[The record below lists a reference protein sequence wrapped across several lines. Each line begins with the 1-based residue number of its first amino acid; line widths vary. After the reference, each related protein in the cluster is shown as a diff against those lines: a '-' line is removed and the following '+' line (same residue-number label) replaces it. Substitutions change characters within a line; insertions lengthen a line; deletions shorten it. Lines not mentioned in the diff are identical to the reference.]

1 MGWFQNRIEERRKS
15 DRQALEDSCFTL
27 MGVLMGENAARQ
39 MRDSRIVTMEAV
51 DEILKYFHLKPVKVP
66 DTVAGSAEM
75 LEYCLR
81 PYGIMRRRVELSSG
95 WYKDAFGPIL
105 AYRKGDKAPTA
116 LIPGKFNHYYY
127 RNPNT
132 GEAILL
138 NKSNEGLF
146 EREALCFY
154 KALPMRKIGVRDL
167 LVFMHSCF
175 TAGDRA
181 GLILSVLSVTLI
193 GLLLPAV
200 TRLLTGPVLESG
212 RPDALIGAAITILG
226 VALSS
231 QLMTIVRELM
241 MQRISAKTSTSV
253 MAAMIMRVMSLP
265 ASFFRDRSP
274 GELRSRVMLV
284 MQLCNLLVSVVISA
298 GMLSAASLLYLVQI
312 LNYTPVLVIPA
323 VLVILLRAGLTV
335 LVTRAG
341 AQLNL
346 KKMEQAAAE
355 SDMTYSMITGVQ
367 KIKLAGAE
375 KRLFAK
381 WLKLYA
387 KGAAL
392 NYNPP
397 LLLKV
402 EKVIALSLTLL
413 STIALYAIS
422 IRSGIDPSS
431 YYAFTAA
438 WGAVMGALAAMEN
451 TARETSRIRPILSQ
465 VTPFLETEPESSE
478 NREVFTSITGSVS
491 MEHVWFRY
499 APDTPYIL
507 RDLSLKIRPGDYV
520 AVVGKTGCGKST
532 LIRLL
537 LGFEKPEKGA
547 VFYDGKNLEY
557 MDHTSLRK
565 KIGTVLQSGSLF
577 QGDIFSNIIISSPEL
592 TMDDAWNAAEAAGI
606 AEDIR
611 SMPMGMHTMI
621 SDDQSMLSGGQR
633 QRLMIARAIAP
644 KPRLLI
650 FDEATSALDN
660 KTQQQVSDA
669 LDNMGCT
676 RLVIAH
682 RLSTIRRCSRI
693 LVLEDGRIVEEGTYD
708 ELIKK
713 NGFFADLVRRQRPDV
728 KTEA

>member
-1 MGWFQNRIEERRKS
+1 MGWFQNQIEERRKS
-15 DRQALEDSCFTL
+15 DQQALEDSCFTL
-27 MGVLMGENAARQ
+27 MGVLMGETTAQQ
-39 MRDSRIVTMEAV
+39 MRDSRIITMEAV
-51 DEILKYFHLKPVKVP
+51 DEILKYFHCKPVKVP
-66 DTVAGSAEM
+66 DTVTGSTET

-81 PYGIMRRRVELSSG
+81 AYGIMRRKVELPSG
-95 WYKDAFGPIL
+95 WYKDSCGPIL
-105 AYRKGDKAPTA
+105 AYRKGEKTPTA

-127 RNPNT
+127 RNPDT

-167 LVFMHSCF
+167 LVFMRSCF

-193 GLLLPAV
+193 GLLLPAL
-200 TRLLTGPVLESG
+200 TRFLTGPVLKSG
-212 RPDALIGAAITILG
+212 RLDVLAGAAVTILG

-231 QLMTIVRELM
+231 QFITIVRELV

-253 MAAMIMRVMSLP
+253 MAAMIMRLMSLP
-265 ASFFRDRSP
+265 AGFFRDRSP
-274 GELRSRVMLV
+274 GELRSRIMLV

-298 GMLSAASLLYLVQI
+298 GILSAASLLYLVQI
-312 LNYTPVLVIPA
+312 LNYTPILVIPA

-335 LVTRAG
+335 LVTRAS

-346 KKMEQAAAE
+346 KKMEQAASE
-355 SDMTYSMITGVQ
+355 SDMTYSMITGIQ

-375 KRLFAK
+375 KRFFAK

-402 EKVIALSLTLL
+402 EKVISLSITLL
-413 STIALYAIS
+413 STIALYVLS
-422 IRSGIDPSS
+422 VRSGIDPSS

-438 WGAVMGALAAMEN
+438 WGAVMGSLTAMET
-451 TARETSRIRPILSQ
+451 TARETARIRPILSQ
-465 VTPFLETEPESSE
+465 VTPFLETAPETSKS
-478 NREVFTSITGSVS
+478 REVFTSITGSVS

-499 APDTPYIL
+499 SPDTPYIL
-507 RDLSLKIRPGDYV
+507 KDLSLKIHPGDYV
-520 AVVGKTGCGKST
+520 AIVGKTGCGKST

-547 VFYDGKNLEY
+547 VFYDGKNLEH
-557 MDHTSLRK
+557 MDQTSLRK
-565 KIGTVLQSGSLF
+565 RIGTVLQSGSLF
-577 QGDIFSNIIISSPEL
+577 QGDIFSNIIITSPEL
-592 TMDDAWNAAEAAGI
+592 TMDDAWNAAETAGI

-611 SMPMGMHTMI
+611 NMPMGMHTMI
-621 SDDQSMLSGGQR
+621 SDNQNILSGGQR

-669 LDNMGCT
+669 LDHMGCT

-682 RLSTIRRCSRI
+682 RLSTIRRCDRI
-693 LVLEDGRIVEEGTYD
+693 LVLDDGRIVEEGRYD
-708 ELIKK
+708 ELIEKD
-713 NGFFADLVRRQRPDV
+713 GFFADLVRRQRPDA
-728 KTEA
+728 KTT